1 MKPEK
6 FLAIATRRGAL
17 TALLSF
23 AHAAHAQ
30 RIESSVDAGWIAL
43 RYADTL
49 STSAAAVTPHI
60 LADWPN
66 AAVDAWG
73 TLSQFTSG
81 SWSSQG
87 AFTGS
92 LFTPK
97 SRGVIAELG
106 GFAGGSAHQDG
117 TRTGETIGNGRL
129 HFVGQSSEVFLGG
142 GGGLTWDGGAWRSVF
157 QGEAGAAVNLGPGG
171 ALLTVTPVVVNDS
184 IRYTDGQISLS
195 WTSDGLDLTAL
206 GGNRF
211 GGQLTNLSANTKSWA
226 SFSAVAW
233 MTPNFGLV
241 AAGGTYPIDPTQGF
255 PGGRFASLSIRLATG
270 RHRAVPPQGEQQNP
284 LESRPPD
291 VLSAVTGFVTEQ
303 STPGFVTLRVNA
315 PRAHLVEI
323 TGDFTNWVPVQLRPL
338 DGGLWSTALP
348 MSPGKYQM
356 NLRIDGGAWMV
367 PPGLLS
373 MLDEFGGAV
382 GLLVIE

>member
-1 MKPEK
+1 
-6 FLAIATRRGAL
+6 
-17 TALLSF
+17 
-23 AHAAHAQ
+23 
-30 RIESSVDAGWIAL
+30 
-43 RYADTL
+43 
-49 STSAAAVTPHI
+49 
-60 LADWPN
+60 
-66 AAVDAWG
+66 
-73 TLSQFTSG
+73 
-81 SWSSQG
+81 
-87 AFTGS
+87 
-92 LFTPK
+92 
-97 SRGVIAELG
+97 
-106 GFAGGSAHQDG
+106 
-117 TRTGETIGNGRL
+117 
-129 HFVGQSSEVFLGG
+129 
-142 GGGLTWDGGAWRSVF
+142 
-157 QGEAGAAVNLGPGG
+157 
-171 ALLTVTPVVVNDS
+171 
-184 IRYTDGQISLS
+184 
-195 WTSDGLDLTAL
+195 
-206 GGNRF
+206 
-211 GGQLTNLSANTKSWA
+211 
-226 SFSAVAW
+226 